1 MSTLKKIFRKG
12 AEEQST
18 PGHSQRVGDHVLF
31 DLTTNNDRGI
41 DIVFVHGLRGHPIET
56 WSKDGVCWPRDLLK
70 KDAQEA
76 SLEVRS
82 ITWGYDAD
90 IASISTEVSQES
102 IFGHAETLLGDLS
115 RLRKDKKWP
124 IIFVG
129 HSLGGLIIKQALIK
143 SASYLKHGRHS
154 MRSEIYAHTKG
165 VIFLGTPHR
174 GSSQE
179 GLGKVLLKLAIF
191 RQSNEQLL
199 RALRDDSHILEEQR
213 DNFIT
218 ISKDMPVVCFYEE
231 IPIPGLGLIVPKES
245 AVYDGFSVSQVGISA
260 NHMDMVKFNCI
271 KDVGYQRILGEII
284 QISQNPDAQGK

>member
-1 MSTLKKIFRKG
+1 MSTLKKLFRKG

-115 RLRKDKKWP
+115 RLRKDKVSLSPKLSLLSDKTPVINNEQKWP

-143 SASYLKHGRHS
+143 SVSYLKHGRHS

-231 IPIPGLGLIVPKES
+231 IPIPGLGLVSIQNM
-245 AVYDGFSVSQVGISA
+245 DILSVS
-260 NHMDMVKFNCI
+260 
-271 KDVGYQRILGEII
+271 
-284 QISQNPDAQGK
+284 